1 MVAEHCGQGGREE
14 DSWARSSREVS
25 SKDDRPAISAM
36 CKSGE
41 DIRSPVVVMAWEANL
56 DRVATNR
63 DEDHSQTTSYRL
75 LHRFHSMSLE
85 DLVAVTAASSVV
97 QMVKLAN
104 QAGEGH
110 SDRKGHWASS

>member
-1 MVAEHCGQGGREE
+1 VVAERCGLGGREE
-14 DSWARSSREVS
+14 DCRARSIREVS